1 MNKTITTTGK
11 VQVKKTDFTPY
22 ERNSIYCEIIMQEGP
37 KINSVMDLY
46 EFLHRE
52 KARIYKVLLKGDSL
66 DKMVLT
72 PELAEI
78 NRELKDIE
86 EYFELLTKN

>member
-1 MNKTITTTGK
+1 MSNTTTPE

-22 ERNSIYCEIIMQEGP
+22 ERNSVYCEIIMQESP

-66 DKMVLT
+66 DKLVLT

-78 NRELKDIE
+78 SRELKDIE